1 VRSTSRAPAS
11 ARCSGAGS
19 PTAHPAQGAGEPSPT
34 SRRTPEPEGEP
45 IEIEQRTST
54 SFREIASTVFG
65 RYPRRAWLAFAL
77 LATQAFLYNAVLF
90 SSTLILTSQFD
101 VSDSS
106 APAYLIPWALA
117 NFAGALLLGR
127 LFDTVGRRIMITA
140 RYAASAAGASCW
152 GRR

>member
-1 VRSTSRAPAS
+1 MLVGDRLVPGYNLKLPGVHRRSA
-11 ARCSGAGS
+11 C
-19 PTAHPAQGAGEPSPT
+19 
-34 SRRTPEPEGEP
+34 
-45 IEIEQRTST
+45 
-54 SFREIASTVFG
+54 
-65 RYPRRAWLAFAL
+65 
-77 LATQAFLYNAVLF
+77 NAVLF

-152 GRR
+152 ARR